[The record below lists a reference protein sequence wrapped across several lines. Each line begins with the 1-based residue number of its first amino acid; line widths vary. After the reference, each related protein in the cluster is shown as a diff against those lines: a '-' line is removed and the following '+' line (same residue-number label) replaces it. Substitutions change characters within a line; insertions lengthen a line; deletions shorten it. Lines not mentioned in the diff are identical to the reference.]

1 MSKPQKEIERRP
13 EPLRSGES
21 LGEWLRQ
28 CRRDRG
34 MTQDDLSS
42 RSGITKPQISRI
54 EGGIVDAR
62 LSTILTLVA
71 AMDLDLVGGPR
82 GMHLGSAGQDES
94 LSSNERRRKHMK
106 DLF

>member
-1 MSKPQKEIERRP
+1 MSNASNKIKRRP
-13 EPLRSGES
+13 EPLRSGEAI
-21 LGEWLRQ
+21 GEWLRQ

-54 EGGIVDAR
+54 EGGIVDAK
-62 LSTILTLVA
+62 LSSIFALVA
-71 AMDLDLVGGPR
+71 AMNLDLVGGPR
-82 GMHLGSAGQDES
+82 GMHLGLTQQDEG
-94 LSSNERRRKHMK
+94 LSPNELRLQHMK